1 MSKYSV
7 VIGESDNGDANPVRD
22 IYVTASGS
30 LKLVTLAAKEGLAE
44 IEGRD
49 GEFFARIAETETV
62 DGAEKRSLVRL
73 TATSD
78 IIKMVVTQ
86 RLKNEKSE
94 QAATPTGAAGAYD
107 AAANADAMHPA
118 GG

>member
-7 VIGESDNGDANPVRD
+7 TIGSGSDISDISD

-49 GEFFARIAETETV
+49 GEFFARITETETV
-62 DGAEKRSLVRL
+62 DGVEKRSLVRL
-73 TATSD
+73 IATSD

-94 QAATPTGAAGAYD
+94 QATAPANEAGTYD